1 MYIKPSALDRLVV
14 VARWFARLTSAAFAL
29 GYLVLLVLGLRDG
42 VTGGTINTDP
52 WAITF
57 LALAVVG
64 AILAWRWEGLGGALL
79 TAVGLY
85 AVLIEVSQGFM
96 DAGPVL
102 LFVLGSIF
110 VACSAY
116 RFRPRRR
123 NSPLKA
129 PPQALPEHAP
139 QEREL
144 VSADRSAS

>member
-1 MYIKPSALDRLVV
+1 MSIKPSALDRLVV
-14 VARWFARLTSAAFAL
+14 GTRWFARLTSAAFAL
-29 GYLVLLVLGLRDG
+29 GCLVLLVLGLRAG
-42 VTGGTINTDP
+42 VTSGTINTDP

-96 DAGPVL
+96 DAGPGL

-116 RFRPRRR
+116 NLRPLQRTVPVT
-123 NSPLKA
+123 S
-129 PPQALPEHAP
+129 PPQAVRGHA
-139 QEREL
+139 Q
-144 VSADRSAS
+144 